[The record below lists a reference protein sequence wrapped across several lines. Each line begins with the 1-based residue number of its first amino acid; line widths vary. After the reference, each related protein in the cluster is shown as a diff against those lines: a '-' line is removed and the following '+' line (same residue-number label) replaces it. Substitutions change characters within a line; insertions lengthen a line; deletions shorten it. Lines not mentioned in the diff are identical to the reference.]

1 MNELSA
7 IFKEIR
13 KTAGLTPTEVA
24 RGADICLHTYID
36 LEVNCVKLNWSTYKR
51 IANFWKI
58 PYDDLLKFRLT
69 LEQEYDFEHRN
80 SEDPENYD
88 SFAEVLAMYDFIA
101 KLAHREGQG
110 KEFLR

>member
-13 KTAGLTPTEVA
+13 KIAGLSPTDVA
-24 RGADICLHTYID
+24 KGIDINLHTYID
-36 LEVNCVKLNWSTYKR
+36 LEANCIRLNWTTYKR

-58 PYDDLLKFRLT
+58 PYYDLLKFRLT

-80 SEDPENYD
+80 YDDPENYD
-88 SFAEVLAMYDFIA
+88 LFAEVFAMYDFIA
-101 KLAHREGQG
+101 KLANSEGQG